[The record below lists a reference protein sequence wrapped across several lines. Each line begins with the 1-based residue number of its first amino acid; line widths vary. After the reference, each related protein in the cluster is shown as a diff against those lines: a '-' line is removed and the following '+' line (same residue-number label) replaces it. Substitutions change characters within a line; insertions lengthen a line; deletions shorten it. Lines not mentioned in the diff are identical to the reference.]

1 MFESRRMK
9 RNETIS
15 KSTYKYS
22 ESGGYHADGYI
33 CIDSATFIFQCT
45 VDVPDVESSYDG

>member
-1 MFESRRMK
+1 MK

-22 ESGGYHADGYI
+22 ESGGYHADSYI
-33 CIDSATFIFQCT
+33 CIDSATFIFQCK
-45 VDVPDVESSYDG
+45 VDVPDMESS